1 MASRDKRASVASTLL
16 YCLGDRR
23 TAFLGRAL
31 LSARADDCRFAACVV
46 HADVA
51 EMYRNRQLWLTIASV
66 AFRSGSRVAQ
76 SLAMAAATDV
86 MEDRV
91 RGSLWALFAGDALSS
106 PTHWYYGGKRQI
118 IKDYGGL
125 LEDYKK
131 PTVEMTGSIMAKSN
145 TDGAGRGSYNP
156 NKETIIGD
164 VINHGKKAYWSPQKS
179 YHYHATLEAGENT
192 LEAQLA
198 RVLMRSITET
208 GGSFSAEHF
217 RKAYITFMTTPGSHN
232 DAYASTCHRMFFANL
247 VHNKLDPEEC
257 PDNDEHNVDTIDG
270 LVLPTITA
278 LAEAYVAPDD
288 TRKSREI
295 VRRRAAD
302 TVRVTRNSRA
312 LEVAAS
318 TLSDSIFDAVRSA
331 KLNKSS
337 VTFFMSDDP
346 MVSCYLS
353 ESLPSTLY
361 MTSKYQGR
369 VWDGLL
375 ANANVGGENV
385 HRGAVLGAILGA
397 LDGATKLPTRLI
409 DGLHAKEELSLEID
423 AFLNALQVRKSAC
436 AS

>member
-1 MASRDKRASVASTLL
+1 MNTVLPLEA
-16 YCLGDRR
+16 
-23 TAFLGRAL
+23 AL
-31 LSARADDCRFAACVV
+31 VG
-46 HADVA
+46 A
-51 EMYRNRQLWLTIASV
+51 EPVPLTWRIMHRNTQLQLTIASV
-66 AFRSGSRVAQ
+66 AAIALRSGSRVGQ
-76 SLAMAAATDV
+76 SLAMASSTDV

-91 RGSLWALFAGDALSS
+91 RGSLWALFAGDALSA

-125 LEDYKK
+125 LETYKK
-131 PTVEMTGSIMAKSN
+131 PVLEMAGSIMAKSN
-145 TDGAGRGSYNP
+145 TDGAGRGLYNP
-156 NKETIIGD
+156 SKETIIGD
-164 VINHGKKAYWSPQKS
+164 VINHGKKAYWSPSKS

-208 GGSFSAEHF
+208 GGNFSAEHF
-217 RKAYITFMTTPGSHN
+217 RKAYISFMMTPGSHN

-247 VHNKLDPEEC
+247 VHKRLDADQC

-288 TRKSREI
+288 SKQSREI
-295 VRRRAAD
+295 VRRRAAE

-318 TLSDSIFDAVRSA
+318 TLSDAIFDAVLSGTLL
-331 KLNKSS
+331 KCP
-337 VTFFMSDDP
+337 VTYFMQDDP

-409 DGLHAKEELSLEID
+409 DGLHAKEALSLEID
-423 AFLNALQVRKSAC
+423 AFLSALQARKSVC